1 MKGKF
6 IYYLRNY
13 LRINGMRAF
22 DAIVDDAVVGIA
34 IHIGGGYFDPISTA
48 IFKEDGLILNPSLT
62 SAFVSWF

>member
-1 MKGKF
+1 
-6 IYYLRNY
+6 
-13 LRINGMRAF
+13 MRAF